1 MTAREIVRDLAD
13 RVWGARRDLYKV
25 GIRLNDEQVKIVVDD
40 YYWAALL
47 TWGKR
52 LDLPVEITVGPDGTG
67 VRLWGIPVEVDR
79 SLTHGEARFRAES
92 IIP

>member
-1 MTAREIVRDLAD
+1 MTAKEVVLDLVD
-13 RVWGARRDLYKV
+13 RVWRARREFYKV
-25 GIRLNDEQVKIVVDD
+25 GIRLHREDVKIVVDD

-52 LDLPVEITVGPDGTG
+52 LEVPVDVTIESTGTR
-67 VRLWGIPVEVDR
+67 VTLWGIPVEIDR
-79 SLTHGEARFRAES
+79 SLQVGEMRFRAES